1 MYVPLEND
9 DTVAAADV
17 VCDLGRVAFVVHEEK
32 VDLLGIGDQEL
43 LEAVG
48 EEVPGLYEWSE
59 GFTHHGMSLTDRL
72 VAAVANLTG
81 DQCKNS
87 YVYARTNITHLGH
100 GKVALEPTAHPV
112 IDTLGFPP

>member
-1 MYVPLEND
+1 M

-17 VCDLGRVAFVVHEEK
+17 VRNLGGEAFVVHEEK

-48 EEVPGLYEWSE
+48 EEVPGLYKWSD
-59 GFTHHGMSLTDRL
+59 GCTQHGTSLTDLL

-87 YVYARTNITHLGH
+87 YVYARTDITHLGH